1 MKNKV
6 DIAIL
11 SDKEE
16 VVLFNAIGI
25 KTKKVNTPEEVERVI
40 YELSNEECKII
51 YISEKLYLSIPETI
65 EKYRH
70 STFPIL
76 IPLPIGDE
84 NMNIGRK
91 KIKENV
97 EKAIGIDIF

>member
-1 MKNKV
+1 MKEKV
-6 DIAIL
+6 DIAII

-25 KTKKVNTPEEVERVI
+25 KTTKVSSVEEVEKAI
-40 YELSNEECKII
+40 YELSSNDCKII

-70 STFPIL
+70 VTFPML

-84 NMNIGRK
+84 KMNVGRK